1 MDLFQTNF
9 TSLDWGIVLIY
20 LAGSAVVGL
29 WANKYVGNLSDYLVA
44 GRTLRIR
51 LALASMTGTEL
62 GLVTVMYMSQLGF
75 TNQYAALYLGVLEA
89 VALLIVGGTGFV
101 VVKLRQSA
109 VMTIPEYYEK
119 RYSSGVRVLGGT
131 VMVLA
136 GVLNMGLFLKAGSI
150 FVTALTGLSDP
161 QLLKWVMTGM
171 LLLVLFYTVLGGM
184 VSVVITDLIQFFVL
198 GISLLIACG
207 FILGNL
213 ELDGLQKIATDQF
226 GYVNPFDS
234 TKPYNSETKE
244 AAFNVLKETDRN
256 GIGFMTLLKD
266 LIVVGAACF
275 LWPTTASRTL
285 SVKNTQVARQLYFW
299 SAIPLLARRA
309 IPVLLGLGAFAYFAT
324 NIDLGNEF
332 MQQVQQEK
340 VSTLSAMPLYLAK
353 LIPTGLLGIIAAGML
368 AAFMSTHD
376 TYLLTWSS
384 VITQDI
390 CAPLFGPISQ
400 RTRILI
406 TRISIV
412 VIGIMLLIWGLWYEL
427 SSDLW
432 VYLAITGTIYFAGAL
447 PAIVGGLYWKRGTS
461 QAATVS
467 ILLGLT
473 GVFALEAPV
482 VWLDAQLHAISLFSE
497 NTHLTPD
504 IMTIFTFVLAST
516 GYVITSLL
524 TYKPD
529 QHQTV

>member
-1 MDLFQTNF
+1 MELFQTNF
-9 TSLDWGIVLIY
+9 TSLDWGIVIVY
-20 LAGSAVVGL
+20 IAASALVGL

-62 GLVTVMYMSQLGF
+62 GLVTVIYMAQLGF
-75 TNQYAALYLGVLEA
+75 TQQYAALYLGVLEG
-89 VALLIVGGTGFV
+89 VALLMIGATGFV
-101 VVKLRQSA
+101 VVKLRQTE
-109 VMTIPEYYEK
+109 VMTIPEYYEQ

-150 FVTALTGLSDP
+150 FVTALTGMDDP
-161 QLLKWVMTGM
+161 DLIKWVMTVM

-198 GISLLIACG
+198 GTSLLVACV
-207 FILGNL
+207 FILGDL
-213 ELDGLQKIATDQF
+213 GLDGLRSIATDQH

-234 TKPYNSETKE
+234 LKPEG
-244 AAFNVLKETDRN
+244 AFNIVNGDQA
-256 GIGFMTLLKD
+256 GIGFTTIFQMM
-266 LIVVGAACF
+266 IIVGAASF

-285 SVKNTQVARQLYFW
+285 SVKNTKVARQLFFW

-309 IPVLLGLGAFAYFAT
+309 IPVFLGLGTFAFFAS
-324 NIDLGNEF
+324 NVDLGTEL
-332 MQQVQQEK
+332 MEK
-340 VSTLSAMPLYLAK
+340 VGTGEVSTLAAMPLYLAK

-376 TYLLTWSS
+376 SYLLTWSG

-390 CAPLFGPISQ
+390 CGPLFGPMSQ

-406 TRISIV
+406 TRVSIV
-412 VIGIMLLIWGLWYEL
+412 VIGIMLLTWGLWYEL
-427 SSDLW
+427 SDQLW
-432 VYLAITGTIYFAGAL
+432 DYMAITGTVYFAGAL
-447 PAIVGGLYWKRGTS
+447 PTIVGGLYWKKGTS
-461 QAATVS
+461 QGAVAA

-473 GVFALEAPV
+473 GIMALGNPV
-482 VWLDAQLHAISLFSE
+482 AWLDLKLHELGALPETFIL
-497 NTHLTPD
+497 NGA
-504 IMTIFTFVLAST
+504 IMTIFTFVLST
-516 GYVITSLL
+516 VGYIITSLL
-524 TYKPD
+524 TKSA
-529 QHQTV
+529 TVLEK